1 MKKVI
6 AAVLLAALLSGPL
19 SAQNRRNELGLAY
32 SQFTVP
38 QAVYVFAG
46 VLGIAFS
53 LGNFSLE
60 NMALP
65 GALSLEYTHYI
76 NDTFG
81 FGGSVTGD
89 FMTADKYSGKDE
101 NRQYSGKF
109 NMAYCSV
116 MPHAKAYWFNNPHF
130 GMYSKLAAGVG
141 GTIQN
146 DGDPSVTFAFQLSPV
161 SMDFGGDA
169 FRGYLELGFGMQG
182 IVTLGI
188 KKIF

>member
-6 AAVLLAALLSGPL
+6 ASILLAALLAGPL
-19 SAQNRRNELGLAY
+19 SARDRQNELALSY

-38 QAVYVFAG
+38 QAAYVFAG

-65 GALSLEYTHYI
+65 GAASLEYTHYI

-81 FGGSVTGD
+81 FGGTLVGD
-89 FMTADKYSGKDE
+89 FMTADKYTGKDE
-101 NRQYSGKF
+101 SRKYDGKF
-109 NMAYCSV
+109 SMTFCSV
-116 MPHAKAYWFNNPHF
+116 MPHVKAYWFNHPHF
-130 GMYSKLAAGVG
+130 GMYSKLAAGIG
-141 GTIQN
+141 GTFQN
-146 DGDPSVTFAFQLSPV
+146 EGDPSVTFAAQLSPV

-169 FRGYLELGFGMQG
+169 LRGYLELGLGMQG